1 MKARMPDHDR
11 YLRLVHWA
19 RDRYARNGR
28 LPISRGGSP
37 LAFARVERAAARRY
51 LGMD

>member
-1 MKARMPDHDR
+1 MKARLPDHDR

-28 LPISRGGSP
+28 LPISRGNSP
-37 LAFARVERAAARRY
+37 LAFARVERAAAKRY
-51 LGMD
+51 LGML